1 MAAEAARF
9 RPARCRAAYAALSAS
24 IATMLIA
31 SAQRTADTSPR
42 ATTSDQRASWAVAKD
57 YCRLIGSGSQLA
69 TIRSQEENDAVHR
82 LCLEDCWL
90 GFNDILVEGGWAWP
104 DGGAGGNFTSWSA
117 GEPNGQAHEATDAAY
132 MYGSSASAW
141 AAPGAWDDDFVA
153 TARAFV
159 CSRPRHGPAGQEGG
173 GSCSHDEAAN
183 PLGPQ
188 RCSC

>member
-1 MAAEAARF
+1 MDPPWQSQA
-9 RPARCRAAYAALSAS
+9 C
-24 IATMLIA
+24 
-31 SAQRTADTSPR
+31 TADVCF
-42 ATTSDQRASWAVAKD
+42 AYHSDRASWAVAKD

-117 GEPNGQAHEATDAAY
+117 GEPNGQAHEATGAAY